1 MIFVRMV
8 GRPHGGDP
16 TDWSGGTLAAAVEM
30 FVKLARG
37 WWSDTFVRVVG
48 RPHGG
53 DPTRDVGVADCRW
66 QSFCDLTESAD
77 ESRPLHRQ
85 RSLCLLEFYHDKIH
99 RLRRSVSSSQKI
111 SGATLIFREPY
122 IFHTFRFDSAFRINF
137 NSAFRIELILC

>member
-1 MIFVRMV
+1 
-8 GRPHGGDP
+8 
-16 TDWSGGTLAAAVEM
+16 M

-77 ESRPLHRQ
+77 EMPSPTSSTLA
-85 RSLCLLEFYHDKIH
+85 LLARIDIVPFVGMFGT
-99 RLRRSVSSSQKI
+99 SGSQI
-111 SGATLIFREPY
+111 AGGN
-122 IFHTFRFDSAFRINF
+122 RFAI
-137 NSAFRIELILC
+137 

>member
-1 MIFVRMV
+1 MV

-77 ESRPLHRQ
+77 ESRPLQ
-85 RSLCLLEFYHDKIH
+85 DYDIH
-99 RLRRSVSSSQKI
+99 NVWL
-111 SGATLIFREPY
+111 
-122 IFHTFRFDSAFRINF
+122 
-137 NSAFRIELILC
+137 

>member
-1 MIFVRMV
+1 MIRNAA
-8 GRPHGGDP
+8 
-16 TDWSGGTLAAAVEM
+16 SSTLALLVRILYGSAVM

-77 ESRPLHRQ
+77 ENRHLHRQ
-85 RSLCLLEFYHDKIH
+85 RSLCLF
-99 RLRRSVSSSQKI
+99 
-111 SGATLIFREPY
+111 
-122 IFHTFRFDSAFRINF
+122 
-137 NSAFRIELILC
+137 ELILRRLLVCSGRRGRRLPVAIVLRFDRVGRREPSPTSSTLALLARILSR